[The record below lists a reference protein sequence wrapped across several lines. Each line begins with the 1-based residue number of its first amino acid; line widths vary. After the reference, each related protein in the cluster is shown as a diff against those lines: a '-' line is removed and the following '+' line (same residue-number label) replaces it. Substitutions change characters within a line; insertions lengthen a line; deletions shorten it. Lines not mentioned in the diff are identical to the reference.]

1 MNGLK
6 NFIFYVLVTGG
17 FIYLMYFV
25 MQQGEGLESSKIK
38 QEMVQKDLSG
48 LDAITDTLHHNV
60 VHPLAILLLQIITII
75 VTARVFSFL
84 FRKIGQPTVIG
95 EIIAGI
101 FLGPSFVG
109 LFFPEFSLF
118 LFPKSSIGNLQFL
131 SQVGLILFM
140 FIRNGA

>member
-101 FLGPSFVG
+101 FLGPSFRLV
-109 LFFPEFSLF
+109 LSRIFTF
-118 LFPKSSIGNLQFL
+118 LISKIINRQFAVFESGWTYPL
-131 SQVGLILFM
+131 HVHC
-140 FIRNGA
+140 RNGA